1 MTDRHDDATHA
12 DVAHG
17 SCCSS
22 HGSVAA
28 EAAVV
33 RDPVCGMTVD
43 PAAGKPSAAFG
54 GHTYHFCSEGC
65 RTKFMKEPEAFLKAT
80 DPVCGMTVER
90 ATAKHFAR
98 HEGKGFYFCSAGCKG
113 KFEADPQKYQS
124 GQPAPEPMPK
134 GTQYT
139 CPMHPEIIRDKPGSC
154 PICGMAL
161 EPMGVPTGDQ
171 GPNPELV
178 DFTRRFWVSAALSI
192 PLLLITMG
200 PMLGL
205 PFRDW
210 LGEQPAAWIEL
221 ALATPVVVWAAI
233 PFFHRGW
240 ESIVNKSP
248 NMWTLISIGVG
259 TAYVYSVVGALF
271 PDLFPHQF
279 RGHGGTVPVYFEAA
293 AVIVAL
299 VFLGQVLELKARER
313 TGSAIRALLDL
324 APKTARRIAADG
336 SEADVPLDEVKAG
349 ERLRVRPG
357 DSVPV
362 DGTVLEG
369 RSAVDESMLTGEP
382 VPVEKTKGD
391 PVTGGTLNKNG
402 TLVIGAEKVGADTML
417 SRIVEMVAKA
427 QRSRA
432 PIQGLA
438 DRVSFYFVP
447 TVVLVAIVAFIV
459 WAVYG
464 PQPSMVF
471 AIVSAVSVLIIAC
484 PCALG
489 LATPMSIMTAT
500 GRGAQAGVLI
510 KEAEALERFAK
521 VDTLIVDKTGTLTE
535 GKPKLTDVF
544 GIDGFDEA
552 ELLGLAASLEKGSEH
567 PLAEAIVDG
576 ARERGA
582 TVEDA
587 ADFEAVTGKGV
598 KGSVRGRAVALG
610 NALLMD
616 DLGIGLA
623 ASKDRADAL
632 RSEGKTAMLVAVD
645 GRLAGFV
652 AVADPIKATTVEAI
666 RALHDSGLRIIM
678 ATGDNERTA
687 KAVAA
692 KLGIDE
698 VRADMLPESKKTL
711 IDELRAKGEGVAMA
725 GDGVNDA
732 PALAAADVGIAMG
745 TGADVAVESA
755 GITLVRGDLNGIVR
769 ARRLSQATIRNIKEN
784 LFFAFV
790 YNALGVPVAAGILY
804 PVFGTLLSPMIAAA
818 AMSLS
823 SVSVIGNALRLRS
836 LKL

>member
-1 MTDRHDDATHA
+1 
-12 DVAHG
+12 
-17 SCCSS
+17 
-22 HGSVAA
+22 
-28 EAAVV
+28 
-33 RDPVCGMTVD
+33 VCGMTVD
-43 PAAGKPSAAFG
+43 PAAGKPSATFG
-54 GHTYHFCSEGC
+54 GHNYHFCSEGC
-65 RTKFMKEPEAFLKAT
+65 RTKFMKEPEAFLKAI

-113 KFEADPQKYQS
+113 KFEANPGKFLS
-124 GQPAPEPMPK
+124 GQPASEPMPK

-161 EPMGVPTGDQ
+161 EPMGVPTGDE

-178 DFTRRFWVSAALSI
+178 DFTRRLWVSAVLSI

-200 PMLGL
+200 PMFGL

-221 ALATPVVVWAAI
+221 ALATPVVLWAAI

-240 ESIVNKSP
+240 DSIINRSP

-259 TAYVYSVVGALF
+259 TAYVYSVVATLF
-271 PDLFPHQF
+271 PNLFPHQF

-369 RSAVDESMLTGEP
+369 RSSVDESMLSGES
-382 VPVEKTKGD
+382 VPVEKTAGS

-402 TLVIGAEKVGADTML
+402 TLVIRAEKVGADTML

-447 TVVLVAIVAFIV
+447 TVVLVAVVAFIV
-459 WAVYG
+459 WAVIG

-471 AIVSAVSVLIIAC
+471 AIVSAVS
-484 PCALG
+484 
-489 LATPMSIMTAT
+489 
-500 GRGAQAGVLI
+500 
-510 KEAEALERFAK
+510 
-521 VDTLIVDKTGTLTE
+521 
-535 GKPKLTDVF
+535 
-544 GIDGFDEA
+544 
-552 ELLGLAASLEKGSEH
+552 
-567 PLAEAIVDG
+567 
-576 ARERGA
+576 
-582 TVEDA
+582 
-587 ADFEAVTGKGV
+587 
-598 KGSVRGRAVALG
+598 
-610 NALLMD
+610 
-616 DLGIGLA
+616 
-623 ASKDRADAL
+623 
-632 RSEGKTAMLVAVD
+632 
-645 GRLAGFV
+645 
-652 AVADPIKATTVEAI
+652 
-666 RALHDSGLRIIM
+666 
-678 ATGDNERTA
+678 
-687 KAVAA
+687 
-692 KLGIDE
+692 
-698 VRADMLPESKKTL
+698 
-711 IDELRAKGEGVAMA
+711 
-725 GDGVNDA
+725 
-732 PALAAADVGIAMG
+732 
-745 TGADVAVESA
+745 
-755 GITLVRGDLNGIVR
+755 
-769 ARRLSQATIRNIKEN
+769 
-784 LFFAFV
+784 
-790 YNALGVPVAAGILY
+790 
-804 PVFGTLLSPMIAAA
+804 
-818 AMSLS
+818 
-823 SVSVIGNALRLRS
+823 
-836 LKL
+836 